1 MIEDGLTLQ
10 GLIFLG
16 AHRALRGLADPIL
29 LIKSCKD
36 SAAPVVFDTPHPGHP
51 LLDTNSAVEPDG
63 SLSGYVDP
71 DTMLVPLR
79 KTRRN
84 NFPNFI
90 TLGRASNN
98 DLIIA
103 DKTVSKVHGWFL
115 IPEGSYSMWRF
126 YDNGSTNG
134 TSINGNIIPPNSAT
148 FIRPGD
154 ELCLG
159 NIRMLFMESEDAGN
173 LCYYAKIEWDRSSK
187 LGFPKEVD
195 TATIRVDHGTANST
209 FQKISL

>member
-16 AHRALRGLADPIL
+16 AYRALRDLTDPIL
-29 LIKSCKD
+29 FIKSYRD
-36 SAAPVVFDTPHPGHP
+36 MAAPVVFDTPHPGLP
-51 LLDTNSAVEPDG
+51 LLDTSTVEPDG

-71 DTMLVPLR
+71 NTMLVLLR
-79 KTRRN
+79 KTQRN
-84 NFPNFI
+84 SFSSFI
-90 TLGRASNN
+90 TLGRAGNN

-115 IPEGSYSMWRF
+115 LAEGSYSMWRF

-134 TSINGNIIPPNSAT
+134 TYINGNIIPPKSAT

-154 ELCLG
+154 ELRLG
-159 NIRMLFMESEDAGN
+159 NVRMLFMESEDARN
-173 LCYYAKIEWDRSSK
+173 LCHYAKIEWDRASK
-187 LGFPKEVD
+187 LGLSKEVCTD
-195 TATIRVDHGTANST
+195 TIRVGHGTTNRT
-209 FQKISL
+209 FQKALL